1 MCVGTLALDAG
12 KKRPFSFPATVG
24 GGSEVVNEQCGVTSA
39 EGVSATGLPVIT
51 DIIGGGG
58 EIYLPLVLK
67 N

>member
-1 MCVGTLALDAG
+1 
-12 KKRPFSFPATVG
+12 VG